1 MTNKQTEKIE
11 SCRNCKM
18 PDNLPGS
25 TWDGDP
31 AAPWN
36 RPEPVCGTCDY
47 WFDVGGGICI
57 YPAVEEDRIEIEPHP
72 ATDPDCGFWRR
83 GWEQEER

>member
-1 MTNKQTEKIE
+1 MNGH
-11 SCRNCKM
+11 RM
-18 PDNLPGS
+18 PDNLPGA

-31 AAPWN
+31 AASWN

-57 YPAVEEDRIEIEPHP
+57 YPAVEEDRVEIEPHP

-83 GWEQEER
+83 SGWE